1 MCDSLELTQ
10 NLSWV
15 PCLVA
20 RSLGSSRM
28 PKTSRN
34 GLALMACQK
43 TESLKQ
49 TNYRLQCIF
58 ECKPIWANATTDE
71 RTCDGE
77 VGKME
82 EQSGACAVE
91 SGRARDKMA
100 AASVREGCSRWKNL
114 SLVSRAGRVVYS
126 SWSLCRV
133 RLRTHSSMISLA
145 LSNCRM
151 SEIEKGS
158 GLHIF
163 ERLP

>member
-1 MCDSLELTQ
+1 MQDHWAAAGCPRH
-10 NLSWV
+10 LS
-15 PCLVA
+15 
-20 RSLGSSRM
+20 
-28 PKTSRN
+28 N

-100 AASVREGCSRWKNL
+100 VASVREGCSRWKNL

-158 GLHIF
+158 GLDIF